1 MKFQVILKEAKGGS
15 VQVINNV
22 KRIKDG
28 NVTYKKINNPVGNPI
43 WKHLYYTEWTCNH
56 SHHCMKEYIV
66 QQIHAGKTVKIEGEV
81 MVIE

>member
-1 MKFQVILKEAKGGS
+1 MKSQVILKEAKGGS

-22 KRIKDG
+22 KVIKSG
-28 NVTYKKINNPVGNPI
+28 SATYR
-43 WKHLYYTEWTCNH
+43 KHEDYWRNFYGAEYIGNH
-56 SHHCMKEYIV
+56 SHECMKEYIV

>member
-22 KRIKDG
+22 KRIISHNDEYVRG
-28 NVTYKKINNPVGNPI
+28 NRDKWRDWWYGEHKI
-43 WKHLYYTEWTCNH
+43 H